1 MKKVL
6 PIFFL
11 FLIISV
17 VGKAQASSGKMDV
30 YKSLTGKN
38 IDDLYSLGMKYEK
51 TGEKA
56 KALTFYNAL
65 VSKYSDDLAKE
76 EKKKCAEAF
85 FPFWRHILQE
95 QTVFFSHEPVLVGLK
110 GE

>member
-1 MKKVL
+1 M
-6 PIFFL
+6 FL

-65 VSKYSDDLAKE
+65 VSKYSDDLSKE
-76 EKKKCAEAF
+76 VCRGF
-85 FPFWRHILQE
+85 FPFWRYILQE